1 LVGVEQWAE
10 LRREHFVRGV
20 SIKELTRRTGLS
32 RNTIRAALRSPAPPR
47 YERASTGSKL
57 DPFKSEI
64 HRLLSEDAA
73 MPGQRI
79 RELIAPLGFDGGK
92 TIVDDYLRDVRPLF
106 ATPRTYQRT
115 VYRPGEICQF
125 DLWQP
130 RAEVSVG
137 HGKQYFGRGPTD
149 CRTYLEPDLVIVVL
163 AGGYT
168 AAERT
173 LFEAGKWHEVRQ
185 TRMSWQDSMEVRF
198 IDTIERLTQRTVK
211 AFLSA
216 NRQDT
221 ELTIELF
228 VLERDAPA
236 A

>member
-1 LVGVEQWAE
+1 MPDDRLHPDDAAAMREPLGDGRGE
-10 LRREHFVRGV
+10 LRQQ
-20 SIKELTRRTGLS
+20 LS
-32 RNTIRAALRSPAPPR
+32 NAIVAL
-47 YERASTGSKL
+47 
-57 DPFKSEI
+57 F
-64 HRLLSEDAA
+64 
-73 MPGQRI
+73 
-79 RELIAPLGFDGGK
+79 
-92 TIVDDYLRDVRPLF
+92 
-106 ATPRTYQRT
+106 
-115 VYRPGEICQF
+115 
-125 DLWQP
+125 
-130 RAEVSVG
+130 
-137 HGKQYFGRGPTD
+137 KQYFGRGPTD

-198 IDTIERLTQRTVK
+198 IDTIERLTHRTVK

>member
-1 LVGVEQWAE
+1 MPDDRLHPDDAAAMREPLADGHGE
-10 LRREHFVRGV
+10 LRQQ
-20 SIKELTRRTGLS
+20 LS
-32 RNTIRAALRSPAPPR
+32 NAVVAL
-47 YERASTGSKL
+47 
-57 DPFKSEI
+57 F
-64 HRLLSEDAA
+64 
-73 MPGQRI
+73 
-79 RELIAPLGFDGGK
+79 
-92 TIVDDYLRDVRPLF
+92 
-106 ATPRTYQRT
+106 
-115 VYRPGEICQF
+115 
-125 DLWQP
+125 
-130 RAEVSVG
+130 
-137 HGKQYFGRGPTD
+137 KQYFGRGPTD
-149 CRTYLEPDLVIVVL
+149 CRAYLEPDLVIVVL

-198 IDTIERLTQRTVK
+198 IDTIERLTHRTVK

>member
-1 LVGVEQWAE
+1 M
-10 LRREHFVRGV
+10 
-20 SIKELTRRTGLS
+20 
-32 RNTIRAALRSPAPPR
+32 P
-47 YERASTGSKL
+47 
-57 DPFKSEI
+57 DD
-64 HRLLSEDAA
+64 RLHPEDAA
-73 MPGQRI
+73 AM
-79 RELIAPLGFDGGK
+79 REPLAD
-92 TIVDDYLRDVRPLF
+92 
-106 ATPRTYQRT
+106 
-115 VYRPGEICQF
+115 
-125 DLWQP
+125 
-130 RAEVSVG
+130 G
-137 HGKQYFGRGPTD
+137 HGELRQQLSNAVVALFKQYFGRGPTD

-198 IDTIERLTQRTVK
+198 IDTIERLTHRTVK